1 MEDTHVTLAGF
12 FLVAAYRIPSYR
24 REDGTRYV
32 PTVRTVRTV
41 SIPSSPGVE
50 PPSARAPA
58 LALPTKPARFSARVD
73 PVFIVYIQAYF
84 IVYVNCG
91 IK

>member
-1 MEDTHVTLAGF
+1 MALVAAYRIPS

-24 REDGTRYV
+24 RGDGTRYV

-50 PPSARAPA
+50 PTSARSTAWVI
-58 LALPTKPARFSARVD
+58 PTKPARFSAEED

-91 IK
+91 RK